1 MAAFNYRARDRRGAL
16 VAGRLEAANAPNA
29 AAQLIGTGLTP
40 VDIQEAAQAGEESAL
55 GAWLA
60 AALMPRMTLVDL
72 MLFSRYMHS
81 LMKAGVP
88 LLRALAGL
96 QESTVNR
103 AFAAV
108 IAELRI
114 ALDSGRTLSVAM
126 RQHPQ
131 VFSRFY
137 VSMVRIGESTG
148 TLHETFS
155 RLFTYL
161 EFEKELRD
169 RINGALRY
177 PLIVLAVVAIA
188 VGVVNFAVIPAF
200 AKIFKTA
207 GVALP
212 LLTRVLVGTSDVTQ
226 NYWYVIILV
235 LVAVV
240 VGAKAVVRSD
250 SGKYAWDRYKLRL
263 PLTGS
268 IILRATLARFA
279 RSLALSLKAGVPV
292 VQALTVVADVV
303 DNSYIAQRIELMR
316 DGVERGESVLR
327 TAVTAGVFTPTVLQM
342 IAVGEESGE
351 FDSLL
356 SEIAE
361 FYEREID
368 YEIKG
373 LSAQIEPIMTVLM
386 GALVGI
392 LALGVFLPL
401 WDLGSVA
408 LRK

>member
-1 MAAFNYRARDRRGAL
+1 VTAFTYRARDRRGAL
-16 VAGRLEAANAPNA
+16 VVGRLDAASAPNA
-29 AAQLIGTGLTP
+29 AEQLIGTGLTP
-40 VDIQEAAQAGEESAL
+40 VDITEAALGREESAP
-55 GAWLA
+55 GAWLVGA
-60 AALMPRMTLVDL
+60 FAPKITIVEL

-88 LLRALAGL
+88 ILRALAGL
-96 QESTVNR
+96 QESTANH
-103 AFAAV
+103 AFAGV
-108 IAELRI
+108 IADLRI
-114 ALDSGRTLSVAM
+114 ALDSGRTLSFAM
-126 RQHPQ
+126 RQHPH

-137 VSMVRIGESTG
+137 VSMVRIGEASG
-148 TLHETFS
+148 TLQETFL
-155 RLFTYL
+155 RLFAYL
-161 EFEKELRD
+161 EFEKELGD
-169 RINGALRY
+169 RIAGALRY

-188 VGVVNFAVIPAF
+188 VGVVNFAVIPVF

-212 LLTRVLVGTSDVTQ
+212 LLTRILVATSDATQ
-226 NYWYVIILV
+226 NYWHVIIFV
-235 LVAVV
+235 LVCGV
-240 VGAKAVVRSD
+240 VGAKAAVRSG
-250 SGKYAWDRYKLRL
+250 SGRYAWDRYKLRL
-263 PLTGS
+263 PLTGP

-303 DNSYIAQRIELMR
+303 DNAYIAQRIELMR

-327 TAVTAGVFTPTVLQM
+327 TAVAAGVFTPTVLQM

-351 FDSLL
+351 IDNLL

-373 LSAQIEPIMTVLM
+373 LAALIEPILTIMM
-386 GALVGI
+386 GALVAV

-401 WDLGSVA
+401 WDMGSVV
-408 LRK
+408 LKK

>member
-1 MAAFNYRARDRRGAL
+1 MPAYSYRARDRRGAL
-16 VAGRLEAANAPNA
+16 VVGRLESADARSAAEH
-29 AAQLIGTGLTP
+29 LSGTGLTP
-40 VDIQEAAQAGEESAL
+40 VDIKEAESAGGGSPIL
-55 GAWLA
+55 SWLA
-60 AALMPRMTLVDL
+60 GALMDRITIVDL

-88 LLRALAGL
+88 ILRALAGL
-96 QESTVNR
+96 QDSTVNR
-103 AFAAV
+103 ALAAV
-108 IAELRI
+108 VADLRI
-114 ALDSGRTLSVAM
+114 ALDSGRTLSHAL
-126 RQHPQ
+126 RQHPE

-137 VSMVRIGESTG
+137 VSMVRVGETTG

-155 RLFTYL
+155 RLFSYL
-161 EFEKELRD
+161 EFEKDLRD
-169 RINGALRY
+169 RIKGALRY
-177 PLIVLAVVAIA
+177 PFIVLLVVGTAVAVV
-188 VGVVNFAVIPAF
+188 NYAVIPAF
-200 AKIFKTA
+200 AKIFKAA

-212 LLTRVLVGTSDVTQ
+212 LLTRILIGTSEVTQ
-226 NYWYVIILV
+226 NYWYVIILA
-235 LVAVV
+235 LAGAVF
-240 VGAKAVVRSD
+240 GAKAAIRTD
-250 SGKYAWDRYKLRL
+250 SGRYAWDRYKLQL

-279 RSLALSLKAGVPV
+279 RSLALSLRAGVPV

-303 DNSYIAQRIELMR
+303 DNAYIARRIERMR

-327 TAVTAGVFTPTVLQM
+327 TAVTAGVFTPTILQM

-351 FDSLL
+351 LEDLL
-356 SEIAE
+356 GEIAE

-386 GALVGI
+386 GVLVAL

>member
-1 MAAFNYRARDRRGAL
+1 MPAYSYRARDRRGTL
-16 VAGRLEAANAPNA
+16 VVGHLDAASAPSA
-29 AAQLIGTGLTP
+29 AEQLIGTGLTP
-40 VDIQEAAQAGEESAL
+40 VELKEATGSAGDSPVA
-55 GAWLA
+55 AWLA
-60 AALMPRMTLVDL
+60 TAFLPKITIVDL
-72 MLFSRYMHS
+72 MLFSRYMYS

-88 LLRALAGL
+88 ILRALAGL
-96 QESTVNR
+96 QDSTVNR
-103 AFAAV
+103 GFAAV
-108 IAELRI
+108 IADLRI
-114 ALDSGRTLSVAM
+114 ALDSGRTLSHAM

-137 VSMVRIGESTG
+137 VSMVRVGEATG

-161 EFEKELRD
+161 EFEKALRD
-169 RINGALRY
+169 RINSALRY
-177 PLIVLAVVAIA
+177 PLIVMVVVAIA

-200 AKIFKTA
+200 ARIFKTA

-212 LLTRVLVGTSDVTQ
+212 LLTRVLVGTSDFTVS
-226 NYWYVIILV
+226 YWYVIIFV
-235 LVAVV
+235 IVCIV
-240 VGAKAVVRSD
+240 VGAKAAVRSD
-250 SGKYAWDRYKLRL
+250 SGRYAWDRYKLEL

-268 IILRATLARFA
+268 IVLRATLARFA
-279 RSLALSLKAGVPV
+279 RSLALSLRAGVPV

-303 DNSYIAQRIELMR
+303 DNAYIARRIEQMR
-316 DGVERGESVLR
+316 DGVERGESVMR
-327 TAVTAGVFTPTVLQM
+327 TAVTAGVFTPTILQM

-351 FDSLL
+351 FDTLL
-356 SEIAE
+356 IEIAE

-368 YEIKG
+368 YDIKG
-373 LSAQIEPIMTVLM
+373 LSAQIEPIMTAVM
-386 GALVGI
+386 GALVAV

>member
-1 MAAFNYRARDRRGAL
+1 
-16 VAGRLEAANAPNA
+16 
-29 AAQLIGTGLTP
+29 
-40 VDIQEAAQAGEESAL
+40 
-55 GAWLA
+55 
-60 AALMPRMTLVDL
+60 
-72 MLFSRYMHS
+72 MLFRS
-81 LMKAGVP
+81 MKAGVP
-88 LLRALAGL
+88 ILRALAGL
-96 QESTVNR
+96 QDSTVNR
-103 AFAAV
+103 ALAAV
-108 IAELRI
+108 VADLRI
-114 ALDSGRTLSVAM
+114 ALDSGRTLSHAM
-126 RQHPQ
+126 RQHPE

-137 VSMVRIGESTG
+137 VSMVRVGETTG

-155 RLFTYL
+155 RLFSYL
-161 EFEKELRD
+161 EFEKDLRD
-169 RINGALRY
+169 RIKGALRY
-177 PLIVLAVVAIA
+177 PFIVLLVVGTAVAVV
-188 VGVVNFAVIPAF
+188 NYAVIPAF
-200 AKIFKTA
+200 AKIFKAA

-212 LLTRVLVGTSDVTQ
+212 LLTRILIGTSEVTQ
-226 NYWYVIILV
+226 NYWYLIILA
-235 LVAVV
+235 LAGAVF
-240 VGAKAVVRSD
+240 GAKAAIRTD
-250 SGKYAWDRYKLRL
+250 SGRYAWDRYKLQL

-279 RSLALSLKAGVPV
+279 RSLALSLRAGVPV

-303 DNSYIAQRIELMR
+303 DNAYIARRIERMR

-327 TAVTAGVFTPTVLQM
+327 TAVTAGVFTPTILQM

-351 FDSLL
+351 LEDLL
-356 SEIAE
+356 GEIAE

-386 GALVGI
+386 GVLVAL

>member
-1 MAAFNYRARDRRGAL
+1 MAAYTYRARDRRGAL
-16 VAGRLEAANAPNA
+16 VIGRLEAANAPGA
-29 AAQLIGTGLTP
+29 AEQLIGTGLTP
-40 VDIQEAAQAGEESAL
+40 VEIKEASSAGGDSPIASWI
-55 GAWLA
+55 ANAFLA
-60 AALMPRMTLVDL
+60 RITIVDL

-88 LLRALAGL
+88 IMRALAGL

-108 IAELRI
+108 IADLRI
-114 ALDSGRTLSVAM
+114 GLDSGRTLSTAM
-126 RQHPQ
+126 RQHPL

-137 VSMVRIGESTG
+137 VSMVRVGEATG

-155 RLFTYL
+155 RLFSYL

-177 PLIVLAVVAIA
+177 PLIVLLVVAIA
-188 VGVVNFAVIPAF
+188 VAVVNFAVIPAF

-212 LLTRVLVGTSDVTQ
+212 LLTRILVGTSDITQ
-226 NYWYVIILV
+226 NYWYVIL
-235 LVAVV
+235 LAVVFLV
-240 VGAKAVVRSD
+240 VGARAVVRSD
-250 SGKYAWDRYKLRL
+250 SGGYAWDRYKLQL

-268 IILRATLARFA
+268 IVLRATLARFA
-279 RSLALSLKAGVPV
+279 RSLALALRAGVPV
-292 VQALTVVADVV
+292 VQALTVVAEVV
-303 DNSYIAQRIELMR
+303 DNAYIAQRIEQMR

-351 FDSLL
+351 FDNLL
-356 SEIAE
+356 TEIAE

-373 LSAQIEPIMTVLM
+373 LSAQIEPIMTALM
-386 GALVGI
+386 GVLVAV

-408 LRK
+408 LKK

>member
-1 MAAFNYRARDRRGAL
+1 VTIFDYRARDRRGTL
-16 VAGRLEAANAPNA
+16 VAGRLEAANAPSA
-29 AAQLIGTGLTP
+29 AEQLIGTGLTP
-40 VDIQEAAQAGEESAL
+40 VDITETAPWREESGL
-55 GAWLA
+55 VAWLVGVFT
-60 AALMPRMTLVDL
+60 PRITIVEL

-81 LMKAGVP
+81 LLKAGVP
-88 LLRALAGL
+88 IMRALAGL
-96 QESTVNR
+96 QESTANR

-108 IAELRI
+108 IADLRI
-114 ALDSGRTLSVAM
+114 ALDSGRALSLAM

-137 VSMVRIGESTG
+137 VSMVRIGEATG
-148 TLHETFS
+148 ALSETFS
-155 RLFTYL
+155 RLFSYL

-169 RINGALRY
+169 RISAALRY
-177 PLIVLAVVAIA
+177 PLIVLTVVAIA

-200 AKIFKTA
+200 AKIFKAA

-212 LLTRVLVGTSDVTQ
+212 LLTRILVGTSEVTQ
-226 NYWYVIILV
+226 NYWYVIIIV
-235 LVAVV
+235 LVCGV
-240 VGAKAVVRSD
+240 VGAKAAMRSD
-250 SGKYAWDRYKLRL
+250 SGRYVWDRYKLRL

-268 IILRATLARFA
+268 IMLRATLARFS
-279 RSLALSLKAGVPV
+279 RSLAFSLKAGVPV

-303 DNSYIAQRIELMR
+303 DNAYVGRRIEMMR

-327 TAVTAGVFTPTVLQM
+327 TAVTADVFTSTVLQM

-356 SEIAE
+356 SEIAD

-368 YEIKG
+368 YEIKY
-373 LSAQIEPIMTVLM
+373 LSAQIEPIMTILM
-386 GALVGI
+386 GVLVAI

>member
-1 MAAFNYRARDRRGAL
+1 MAAFDYRARDRRGTL
-16 VAGRLEAANAPNA
+16 VAGRLEAASAPNA
-29 AAQLIGTGLTP
+29 AEQLIGTGLTP
-40 VDIQEAAQAGEESAL
+40 VDIKEAAPPGEGSVV

-60 AALMPRMTLVDL
+60 GVLSPRITIVDL

-81 LMKAGVP
+81 LLKAGVP
-88 LLRALAGL
+88 IMRALAGL

-114 ALDSGRTLSVAM
+114 GLDSGRTLSFAM
-126 RQHPQ
+126 RQRPL

-137 VSMVRIGESTG
+137 VSMVRIGEATG

-155 RLFTYL
+155 RLFAYL

-177 PLIVLAVVAIA
+177 PLIVLVVVAIA
-188 VGVVNFAVIPAF
+188 VGIVNFAVIPAF
-200 AKIFKTA
+200 AKVFKTA

-226 NYWYVIILV
+226 NYWYVMIIALV
-235 LVAVV
+235 GAI
-240 VGAKAVVRSD
+240 VGAKAFVRSE
-250 SGKYAWDRYKLRL
+250 SGRYAWDRYKLQL

-303 DNSYIAQRIELMR
+303 DNSYMAQRIELMR
-316 DGVERGESVLR
+316 DGVSRGESVLR

-368 YEIKG
+368 YDIKS
-373 LSAQIEPIMTVLM
+373 LSAQIEPIMTVMM
-386 GALVGI
+386 GILVAI

-408 LRK
+408 LKK

>member
-1 MAAFNYRARDRRGAL
+1 MTTFSYRARDRRGTL
-16 VAGRLEAANAPNA
+16 VAGRVEAANAPNA
-29 AAQLIGTGLTP
+29 AEQLIGTGLTP
-40 VDIQEAAQAGEESAL
+40 VDITEAAPWGEQSVL
-55 GAWLA
+55 VAWLVGA
-60 AALMPRMTLVDL
+60 FMPKVTIVDL

-81 LMKAGVP
+81 LLKSGVP
-88 LLRALAGL
+88 ILRALAGL

-108 IAELRI
+108 IADLRI
-114 ALDSGRTLSVAM
+114 ALDSGRTLSSAM

-137 VSMVRIGESTG
+137 VSMVRIGEVTG
-148 TLHETFS
+148 GLNETFS
-155 RLFTYL
+155 RLFAYL

-169 RINGALRY
+169 RISAAMRY
-177 PLIVLAVVAIA
+177 PLIVLMVVAIA

-212 LLTRVLVGTSDVTQ
+212 LLTRILVGTSELTQ
-226 NYWYVIILV
+226 NYWYVIIIV
-235 LVAVV
+235 LVCVV
-240 VGAKAVVRSD
+240 VGAKAAVRTD
-250 SGKYAWDRYKLRL
+250 AGRYAWDRYKLRL
-263 PLTGS
+263 PVTGS
-268 IILRATLARFA
+268 IVLRATLARFA
-279 RSLALSLKAGVPV
+279 RGLAFSLKAGVPV
-292 VQALTVVADVV
+292 VQALTVVAEVV
-303 DNSYIAQRIELMR
+303 DNSYIARRIELMR

-327 TAVTAGVFTPTVLQM
+327 TAVAAGVFTSTVLQM

-351 FDSLL
+351 FDGLL
-356 SEIAE
+356 SEIAD

-368 YEIKG
+368 YEIKS
-373 LSAQIEPIMTVLM
+373 LSSQIEPIMTVLM
-386 GALVGI
+386 GVLVAI

-408 LRK
+408 LKK

>member
-1 MAAFNYRARDRRGAL
+1 VATFNYRARDRRGAL

-29 AAQLIGTGLTP
+29 AEQLIGTGLTP
-40 VDIQEAAQAGEESAL
+40 VDISEAEQWREESAL
-55 GAWLA
+55 VAWFVGVFT
-60 AALMPRMTLVDL
+60 PKVSIVDL

-88 LLRALAGL
+88 IMRALAGL

-114 ALDSGRTLSVAM
+114 ALDSGRTVSFAM

-137 VSMVRIGESTG
+137 VSMVRVGEVTG
-148 TLHETFS
+148 ALHETFG

-169 RINGALRY
+169 RISAALRY
-177 PLIVLAVVAIA
+177 PLIVLTVVAIA

-200 AKIFKTA
+200 AKIFKAA

-212 LLTRVLVGTSDVTQ
+212 LLTRILVGTSEVTQ
-226 NYWYVIILV
+226 NYWYVIIFALV
-235 LVAVV
+235 CVV
-240 VGAKAVVRSD
+240 VGAKAAVRSE
-250 SGKYAWDRYKLRL
+250 SGRYAWDRYKLRL

-279 RSLALSLKAGVPV
+279 RSLAFSLKAGIPV
-292 VQALTVVADVV
+292 VQALSVVTDVV
-303 DNSYIAQRIELMR
+303 DNAYIAQRIELMR

-327 TAVTAGVFTPTVLQM
+327 TAVTAGVFTSTVLQM
-342 IAVGEESGE
+342 IAVGEESGD

-356 SEIAE
+356 SEIAD
-361 FYEREID
+361 FYEGEID
-368 YEIKG
+368 YEIKS
-373 LSAQIEPIMTVLM
+373 LSAQIEPIMTILM
-386 GALVGI
+386 GVLVAI

-408 LRK
+408 LKK

>member
-1 MAAFNYRARDRRGAL
+1 MAAYTYRARDRRGAL
-16 VAGRLEAANAPNA
+16 VIGRLEAANAPGA
-29 AAQLIGTGLTP
+29 AEQLIGTGLTP
-40 VDIQEAAQAGEESAL
+40 VEIKEASSAGGDSPIASWI
-55 GAWLA
+55 ANAFLA
-60 AALMPRMTLVDL
+60 RITIVDL

-88 LLRALAGL
+88 IMRALAGL

-108 IAELRI
+108 IADLRI
-114 ALDSGRTLSVAM
+114 GLDSGRTLSTAM
-126 RQHPQ
+126 RQHPL

-137 VSMVRIGESTG
+137 VSMVRVGEATG

-155 RLFTYL
+155 RLFSYL

-177 PLIVLAVVAIA
+177 PLIVLLVVAIA
-188 VGVVNFAVIPAF
+188 VAVVNFAVIPAF

-212 LLTRVLVGTSDVTQ
+212 LLTRILVGTSDITQ
-226 NYWYVIILV
+226 NYWYVIL
-235 LVAVV
+235 LAVVFLV
-240 VGAKAVVRSD
+240 VGARAVVRSD
-250 SGKYAWDRYKLRL
+250 SGGYAWDRYKLQL

-268 IILRATLARFA
+268 IVLRATLARFA
-279 RSLALSLKAGVPV
+279 RSLALALRAGVPV
-292 VQALTVVADVV
+292 VQALTVVAEVV
-303 DNSYIAQRIELMR
+303 DNAYIAQRIEQMR

-351 FDSLL
+351 FDNLL
-356 SEIAE
+356 TEIAE

-368 YEIKG
+368 YEVKG
-373 LSAQIEPIMTVLM
+373 LSAQIEPIMTALM
-386 GALVGI
+386 GVLVAV

-408 LRK
+408 LKK

>member
-1 MAAFNYRARDRRGAL
+1 MAAYTYRARDRRGAL
-16 VAGRLEAANAPNA
+16 VIGRLEAANAPGA
-29 AAQLIGTGLTP
+29 AEQLIGTGLTP
-40 VDIQEAAQAGEESAL
+40 VEIKEASSAGGDSPIASWITN
-55 GAWLA
+55 AFLA
-60 AALMPRMTLVDL
+60 KITIVDL

-88 LLRALAGL
+88 IMRALAGL

-108 IAELRI
+108 IADLRI
-114 ALDSGRTLSVAM
+114 GLDSGRTLSTAM
-126 RQHPQ
+126 RQHPL

-137 VSMVRIGESTG
+137 VSMVRVGEATG

-155 RLFTYL
+155 RLFSYL

-177 PLIVLAVVAIA
+177 PLIVWLVVAIA
-188 VGVVNFAVIPAF
+188 VAVVNFAVIPAF

-212 LLTRVLVGTSDVTQ
+212 LLTRILVGTSDITQ
-226 NYWYVIILV
+226 NYWYVIIL
-235 LVAVV
+235 AVVGLV
-240 VGAKAVVRSD
+240 VGARAVVRSD
-250 SGKYAWDRYKLRL
+250 SGGYAWDRYKLQL

-279 RSLALSLKAGVPV
+279 RSLALSLRAGVPV
-292 VQALTVVADVV
+292 VQALTVVAEVV
-303 DNSYIAQRIELMR
+303 DNAYIAQRIEQMR

-351 FDSLL
+351 FDNLL
-356 SEIAE
+356 TEIAE

-373 LSAQIEPIMTVLM
+373 LSAQIEPIMTALM
-386 GALVGI
+386 GVLVAV

-408 LRK
+408 LKK